1 MDHSFTPGREPR
13 YKQPAE
19 VSPSYEA
26 RCFELLHIVI
36 DGEATPEE
44 VEFFNLHARECMP
57 VYEIYQ
63 LDVAIKKVLCHKMK
77 KKEVPLGLVDAIRS
91 KIRETAV

>member
-1 MDHSFTPGREPR
+1 MDQSYTPEREPR
-13 YKQPAE
+13 SQKPAE

-44 VEFFNLHARECMP
+44 VEFFNLHAKECMP
-57 VYEIYQ
+57 VYETYQ
-63 LDVAIKKVLCHKMK
+63 LDVAIKKVLCHKVK
-77 KKEVPLGLVDAIRS
+77 KKEVPVGLVDSIRS
-91 KIRETAV
+91 KIRETTV